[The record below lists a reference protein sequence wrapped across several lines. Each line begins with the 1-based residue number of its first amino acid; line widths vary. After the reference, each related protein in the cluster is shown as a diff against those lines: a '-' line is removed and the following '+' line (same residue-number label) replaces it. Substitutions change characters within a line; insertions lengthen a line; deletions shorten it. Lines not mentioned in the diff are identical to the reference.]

1 MKHLP
6 SILLIAAT
14 LAFDATSHAQTTPPG
29 ATTAP
34 AAKPKPFSSNDTRN
48 YVAVAEMLQY
58 HLNMGTRLR
67 GKFKETDQDLVSFG
81 GKLSKEATE
90 LYTPGVN
97 LAMARG
103 VPNDKIPQAMSKADA
118 ASVGKLNTIKDDK
131 KWTVAF
137 LELFAKDS
145 KKHASDAEKVAK
157 SQMDPELKT
166 WVEKV
171 AAMIKSQSE
180 AVDAKF
186 KERKAM
192 K

>member
-1 MKHLP
+1 MKPFHP
-6 SILLIAAT
+6 ILLIAAT
-14 LAFDATSHAQTTPPG
+14 LIFNPASHAQTTPPG
-29 ATTAP
+29 ATAAP
-34 AAKPKPFSSNDTRN
+34 AAKPKPFSSTDTRN
-48 YVAVAEMLQY
+48 YVVAAEMLQY
-58 HLNMGTRLR
+58 HLNMGMRLR
-67 GKFKETDQDLVSFG
+67 GKFKETDPDLVAFG
-81 GKLSKEATE
+81 GKLSKEATD

-103 VPNDKIPQAMSKADA
+103 VPNEKIPQAMSKSDA
-118 ASVGKLNTIKDDK
+118 ATVGKLNTIKDEK

-145 KKHASDAEKVAK
+145 KKNATDVEKVAK